1 MSDRSEEDQPV
12 PRPLSEG
19 APTRRSLSE
28 GHSAARPLAEVN
40 HEPVEPTYRRALRLI
55 HFLIR
60 GLIRRD
66 WRDQA
71 KLPQTGGVVV
81 VVNHI
86 SNVDPIAVAQ
96 YLAFSGRWGKFLA
109 KDSLFRVP
117 VVGRVLAAAGQIPVH
132 RNSRTAGDALSTA
145 IEAVR
150 QGKCV
155 VVYPEGTITTDPEL
169 WPMAGKTGA
178 ARIAYATGCPIVPV
192 GQWGAQ
198 DVMYGKKIEFPKL
211 LPRKT
216 FRLITGDPIR
226 LEPKIGDQVTS
237 AMLVRTT
244 KRTMAVLTDLVAE
257 LRQENPPKVT
267 VPADPAAL
275 DDSAALDDPAAPDD
289 PTAPDDPAAPEPGG
303 DR

>member
-244 KRTMAVLTDLVAE
+244 QRMMAVLTDLVGE
-257 LRQENPPKVT
+257 LRQQNPPT
-267 VPADPAAL
+267 TTPRSETPPPNETPAPSD
-275 DDSAALDDPAAPDD
+275 
-289 PTAPDDPAAPEPGG
+289 PGG
-303 DR
+303 DA

>member
-1 MSDRSEEDQPV
+1 MCSRYGAGTPRKRDFAVRNGFSATTALLCTLGSAIIAPRLSHHRPPAPPRSASPAPPCVITRCCHDPLDCCHSPSAMRRGGTRSTGAGQGGRMSDRSEEDQPV

-117 VVGRVLAAAGQIPVH
+117 VVGRVL
-132 RNSRTAGDALSTA
+132 
-145 IEAVR
+145 
-150 QGKCV
+150 
-155 VVYPEGTITTDPEL
+155 
-169 WPMAGKTGA
+169 
-178 ARIAYATGCPIVPV
+178 
-192 GQWGAQ
+192 
-198 DVMYGKKIEFPKL
+198 
-211 LPRKT
+211 
-216 FRLITGDPIR
+216 
-226 LEPKIGDQVTS
+226 
-237 AMLVRTT
+237 
-244 KRTMAVLTDLVAE
+244 
-257 LRQENPPKVT
+257 
-267 VPADPAAL
+267 
-275 DDSAALDDPAAPDD
+275 
-289 PTAPDDPAAPEPGG
+289 
-303 DR
+303 

>member
-145 IEAVR
+145 IERRKSGGYVLYEFNRAIATAELIAAGTPPPSADELLGRDLAV
-150 QGKCV
+150 V
-155 VVYPEGTITTDPEL
+155 
-169 WPMAGKTGA
+169 
-178 ARIAYATGCPIVPV
+178 AT
-192 GQWGAQ
+192 
-198 DVMYGKKIEFPKL
+198 KPKL
-211 LPRKT
+211 MDNLAA
-216 FRLITGDPIR
+216 
-226 LEPKIGDQVTS
+226 EPAVARWLGEHHWQ
-237 AMLVRTT
+237 RPT
-244 KRTMAVLTDLVAE
+244 K
-257 LRQENPPKVT
+257 
-267 VPADPAAL
+267 
-275 DDSAALDDPAAPDD
+275 
-289 PTAPDDPAAPEPGG
+289 
-303 DR
+303 

>member
-1 MSDRSEEDQPV
+1 MSDRSALA
-12 PRPLSEG
+12 RPLS
-19 APTRRSLSE
+19 
-28 GHSAARPLAEVN
+28 EVN
-40 HEPVEPTYRRALRLI
+40 HEPVEPTYRRALGLI

-66 WRDQA
+66 WRDQS
-71 KLPQTGGVVV
+71 KVPQTGGVVV

-117 VVGRVLAAAGQIPVH
+117 LVGRVLAGAGQIPVH

-155 VVYPEGTITTDPEL
+155 VVYPEGTITTDPDL

-178 ARIAYATGCPIVPV
+178 ARIAYATGCPIVPIA
-192 GQWGAQ
+192 QWGAQ
-198 DVMYGKKIEFPKL
+198 EIMYGKKIEFPRL

-216 FRLITGDPIR
+216 FRFITGDPIP
-226 LEPKIGDQVTS
+226 LEPRSGDQVTS

-244 KRTMAVLTDLVAE
+244 QRMMSVLTDLVAE
-257 LRQENPPKVT
+257 LRQESPPSAT
-267 VPADPAAL
+267 PPNDTAAPSDPAPN
-275 DDSAALDDPAAPDD
+275 DPAPS
-289 PTAPDDPAAPEPGG
+289 DPAPSDPGG